1 MSIFKTYYKGIPT
14 QLECLLLLVSIS
26 FTILIKSGLVQ
37 FKSKFDEKQ
46 LSQNTKKLWM
56 FSGLFIPLIFFEHCQ
71 D

>member
-37 FKSKFDEKQ
+37 FKSKFDEK
-46 LSQNTKKLWM
+46 
-56 FSGLFIPLIFFEHCQ
+56 
-71 D
+71 